1 MHAVPLVL
9 RTDHQRLDWLHEPA
23 AKMVNPGGRSDL
35 NELHFPISA
44 KIADQLLQSLRV
56 IDHPLLAAVTEATA
70 VVKSYGYKKPGKV
83 VMNSDFP
90 VLEPFPKKGR
100 QLELRR

>member
-1 MHAVPLVL
+1 MSLVV
-9 RTDHQRLDWLHEPA
+9 RSDHQRLDWLYEPA
-23 AKMVNPGGRSDL
+23 SKMVNPRRRSDL
-35 NELHFPISA
+35 DVLNFPISA
-44 KIADQLLQSLRV
+44 EIADQLLQSLRV
-56 IDHPLLAAVTEATA
+56 VDHPLLAAVTEAA
-70 VVKSYGYKKPGKV
+70 AIVKSYGYKEPRKV